1 MKRNLLF
8 IMVLLMTSFAVI
20 GQITTVGLIGSGT
33 PNGWDSDIDMVQDAE
48 NPNLWTLDVTLV
60 AGEVKFRA
68 ENDWAV
74 NWGSSD
80 FPTGTGVQNGSNI
93 PVFAG
98 DYAITFNSETGEYNF
113 QVESPIGLI
122 GSATA
127 DGWNSDVNMYKDTTE
142 HGFFL
147 LTNLVIG
154 EAKFRKDDDWAVN
167 WGAADFPS
175 GIGVQNGP
183 NIPIAKAG
191 KYFITFDT
199 LTGAYNFTEKVDF
212 EFISLIGDA
221 TPGGWDADTDLNQKA
236 NNPDE
241 WTADI
246 QLIDGSVKFRANHAW
261 TLNWGGTEFP
271 AGTAVP
277 NGDNLAVTA
286 GTYRVTFNTA
296 TLAYNFQLMEAFTS
310 VSLIGSAIPGG
321 ENWDKDLDLTQS
333 TEDPVIWKG
342 TYELNEGEAKFRA
355 NYDWGINWGGAD
367 FPTGVATQ
375 DGANIPVTAGR
386 YKITFNTLTGDYNF
400 EAFVVYDQVSI
411 IGLNGPASSWDVD
424 TYLTISP
431 DNDQVWTIQG
441 ATLTTADPAIGDNG
455 IKFRANS
462 AWTVNWG
469 AKEFPSGTGTQ
480 DGPNI
485 LCTAGTWDCVLNT
498 NTGEYVFTLSSST
511 HSLLD
516 PSVISLFP
524 NPVTSELNIDLSAA
538 PATKSVNVM
547 VYDMSGRKVMSN
559 EYNTQMIRMNV
570 ASLQTGNYFI
580 QILSDDYMIGKQ
592 FTVKK

>member
-8 IMVLLMTSFAVI
+8 IVLLLMAGFGAI

-33 PNGWDSDIDMVQDAE
+33 PNGWESDIDMVQDAE
-48 NPNLWTLDVTLV
+48 NPHLWTLETTLV

-68 ENDWAV
+68 ENDWAI

-80 FPTGTGVQNGSNI
+80 FPTGIGVQNGPNI

-98 DYAITFNSETGEYNF
+98 DYMITFNSETGAYNF
-113 QVESPIGLI
+113 LVDSPIGLI
-122 GSATA
+122 GSATP
-127 DGWNSDVNMYKDTTE
+127 DGWNSDVNMYKDTSE

-147 LTNLVIG
+147 LTNLVVG

-167 WGAADFPS
+167 WGAVDFPS

-183 NIPIAKAG
+183 NIPIPKAG
-191 KYFITFDT
+191 KYYITFDT

-221 TPGGWDADTDLNQKA
+221 TPGGWETDTDLTQKDS
-236 NNPDE
+236 NPDE
-241 WTADI
+241 WTADV
-246 QLIDGSVKFRANHAW
+246 QLADGSVKFRANHAW

-271 AGTAVP
+271 MGTAVV
-277 NGDNLAVTA
+277 NGDNIPVTE

-296 TLAYNFQLMEAFTS
+296 SLAYNFQLLEEYTS
-310 VSLIGSAIPGG
+310 ISLIGSAVPGG

-333 TEDPVIWKG
+333 IEDPVIWKG

-355 NYDWGINWGGAD
+355 NYDWAINWGGPD
-367 FPTGVATQ
+367 FPGGIAVQ
-375 DGANIPVTAGR
+375 DGANIPVAAGR
-386 YKITFNTLTGDYNF
+386 YKITFNSLTGEYYF
-400 EAFVVYDQVSI
+400 EAFVVYDQISI
-411 IGLNGPASSWDVD
+411 IGKNGPASSWDVD

-431 DNDQVWTIQG
+431 DNDQIWTITG
-441 ATLTTADPAIGDNG
+441 ATLSTADQATSDSG

-469 AKEFPSGTGTQ
+469 SRDFPSGTGTQ

-485 LCTAGTWDCVLNT
+485 WCTEGVWDCVFNT
-498 NTGEYVFTLSSST
+498 LTGEYTFTLSSSAVDV
-511 HSLLD
+511 LD
-516 PSVISLFP
+516 PAVISVFP
-524 NPVTSELNIDLSAA
+524 NPATSELNIDLSAA
-538 PATKSVNVM
+538 PATKAVNVN

-559 EYNTQMIRMNV
+559 QYNTQSIKMNIT
-570 ASLQTGNYFI
+570 SLQTGNYFI
-580 QILSDDYMIGKQ
+580 QIVSDNFMIGKQ